1 MKKFILLSCMTAVT
15 YLSAGMSPAQMKQI
29 LNITKDNWVSFRN
42 YNGKQ
47 LLYFTHLESYTCG
60 IKEVRYGLN
69 HDILDRVWLLQ
80 PCDPKNPLAIK
91 KDIVYLTMPLGYA
104 NSVAVQ
110 VTFSDG
116 TKSELVHKEP

>member
-1 MKKFILLSCMTAVT
+1 MKKFILISCMAAVT

-69 HDILDRVWLLQ
+69 HDTLDRVWLLQ

-104 NSVAVQ
+104 KSVAVQ
-110 VTFSDG
+110 LTFTDG
-116 TKSELVHKEP
+116 SKSALVHKVP

>member
-1 MKKFILLSCMTAVT
+1 MKKFILISCMAAVT

-60 IKEVRYGLN
+60 IKEVHYGLN
-69 HDILDRVWLLQ
+69 SDTLDRVWLLQ
-80 PCDPKNPLAIK
+80 PCDPKNPLSIK

-104 NSVAVQ
+104 KSVAVQ
-110 VTFSDG
+110 VIFADG
-116 TKSELVHKEP
+116 TKSELVHKVP

>member
-1 MKKFILLSCMTAVT
+1 MAAVT

-60 IKEVRYGLN
+60 IKEVHYGLN
-69 HDILDRVWLLQ
+69 SDTLDRVWLLQ
-80 PCDPKNPLAIK
+80 PCDPKNPLSIK

-104 NSVAVQ
+104 KSVAVQ
-110 VTFSDG
+110 VIFADG
-116 TKSELVHKEP
+116 TKSELVHKVP

>member
-1 MKKFILLSCMTAVT
+1 MKKFILMSCMAAVT
-15 YLSAGMSPAQMKQI
+15 YLSAGMSPVQMKQI

-60 IKEVRYGLN
+60 IKEVHYGLN
-69 HDILDRVWLLQ
+69 HDTLDRVWLLQ
-80 PCDPKNPLAIK
+80 PCDPQNPLAVK

-104 NSVAVQ
+104 KSVAVQ
-110 VTFSDG
+110 LTFADG
-116 TKSELVHKEP
+116 SKSALVHKVP